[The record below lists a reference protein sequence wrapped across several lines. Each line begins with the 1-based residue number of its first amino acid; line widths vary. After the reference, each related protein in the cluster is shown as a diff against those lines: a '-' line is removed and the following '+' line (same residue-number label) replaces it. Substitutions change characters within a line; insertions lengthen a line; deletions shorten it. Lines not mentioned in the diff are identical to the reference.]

1 MRASPAILSAC
12 LLLCSVAHADKIKKE
27 MIVTVS
33 DHAQQV
39 NNHPYVHTTPG
50 YSNTTCNGSGTVNG
64 TATTI
69 GSTTD
74 INGQVYTNTD
84 CSTTS
89 TPARTTSGNRVTVNN
104 SAWLTDTATGDQY
117 LIECTAGWVGS
128 KCSNLIGQTYK
139 AVLDGNNIIIYGK
152 KGMKDVS
159 AKYHVREYLPKQG
172 YVSTVT
178 ASSPTANPAN
188 TVVKNWTTEEKFT
201 WEWYNSLPEDD
212 RNYVHEF
219 CPANPTGR
227 ALLPHARVLAG
238 QNADRVMDCSA
249 WNSAKAKL

>member
-1 MRASPAILSAC
+1 MKASPAILCAC
-12 LLLCSVAHADKIKKE
+12 LFFCSIAQADKIKKE

-39 NNHPYVHTTPG
+39 NNHPYAYSTPG
-50 YSNTTCNGSGTVNG
+50 HSNTTCSGTGNVNG

-69 GSTTD
+69 GQTTNV
-74 INGQVYTNTD
+74 NGQVNTNTD

-117 LIECTAGWVGS
+117 LIECTASWVGS
-128 KCSNLIGQTYK
+128 KCSNLIGQSYK

-152 KGMKDVS
+152 KGMKDAS

-172 YVSTVT
+172 YVPTLPASAASTSAPSAV
-178 ASSPTANPAN
+178 A
-188 TVVKNWTTEEKFT
+188 KNWTGEEKFT
-201 WEWYNSLPEDD
+201 WEWYNSLLEDD
-212 RNYVHEF
+212 RNYVHEI

-227 ALLPHARVLAG
+227 ALLPHAKVLAG
-238 QNADRVMDCSA
+238 QNADRAMDCAA

>member
-12 LLLCSVAHADKIKKE
+12 LLLCATAQADKVKKE

-33 DHAQQV
+33 DHVQQV
-39 NNHPYVHTTPG
+39 NNHPYAYTTPG
-50 YSNTTCNGSGTVNG
+50 HSNTTCNGTGTVNG

-89 TPARTTSGNRVTVNN
+89 NPARTTTGNRVTVSN

-117 LIECTAGWVGS
+117 LIECTASWVGS
-128 KCSNLIGQTYK
+128 KCSNLIGQSYK
-139 AVLDGNNIIIYGK
+139 AVLDGNNIIIFGK

-159 AKYHVREYLPKQG
+159 VKYHVREYLPKQG
-172 YVSTVT
+172 YVPASTPAANV
-178 ASSPTANPAN
+178 PTA
-188 TVVKNWTTEEKFT
+188 VSKQWTGEERFT
-201 WEWYNSLPEDD
+201 WEWYNSLSEDD

-219 CPANPTGR
+219 CPANPTGK
-227 ALLPHARVLAG
+227 ALLPHAKVLAG
-238 QNADRVMDCSA
+238 QNADRAMDCGA